1 MNHWKINL
9 IILVTVVS
17 ASTLI
22 MLISGIR
29 IVKDLKVKQVQINVL
44 IDEVGNLKSG
54 GTEATIIKEKTET
67 RLTPLAKQITQNI
80 EPTKA
85 ASDIT
90 SITTTSYLLVGQ
102 HSGLTDSIIVAVLN
116 EKDKEITLIS
126 IPRDLAINGR
136 KINEFYELFGIQKLA
151 EEIQMVTDIELDKF
165 VIVDMKAF
173 TQFIDAIGGI
183 DVNVEKPI
191 HDYQYPKNRI
201 EYQIFSIGAGW
212 HHMDGQLALKYAR
225 SRKSTSDFDR
235 SRRQQQVIGAA
246 RDRLAAGD
254 FYNILSNL
262 YDNLT
267 KNIETNISFLEA
279 ITLLSET
286 SDYTMKTNHML
297 ETANLLYPTYN
308 KQGQWILL
316 PKTGNFTEIHEQ
328 VEAWIAE

>member
-17 ASTLI
+17 MSTLL

-54 GTEATIIKEKTET
+54 SKEKTET
-67 RLTPLAKQITQNI
+67 RLIPLAKQITEN
-80 EPTKA
+80 TKSTRA
-85 ASDIT
+85 ANSGAV
-90 SITTTSYLLVGQ
+90 TSYLLVGQ

-116 EKDKEITLIS
+116 EKNKDITLIS

-151 EEIQMVTDIELDKF
+151 EEIQMVTDIKLDKF

-183 DVNVEKPI
+183 DINVEKPI

-201 EYQIFSIGAGW
+201 EYQIFSIDAGL

-235 SRRQQQVIGAA
+235 SRRQQQVINAA
-246 RDRLAAGD
+246 RDRLATGN
-254 FYNILSNL
+254 FYDILNNL
-262 YDNLT
+262 YDNLN
-267 KNIETNISFLEA
+267 KNIETNVSFLEA
-279 ITLLSET
+279 MTLLSKT

-316 PKTGNFTEIHEQ
+316 PKTGNFTKIQEQ
-328 VEAWIAE
+328 VEAWIGE

>member
-29 IVKDLKVKQVQINVL
+29 IVKDLKVKQVQINAL
-44 IDEVGNLKSG
+44 IDEVGNLKAGDTGS
-54 GTEATIIKEKTET
+54 IKAKEITET
-67 RLTPLAKQITQNI
+67 RLTPLAKQIT
-80 EPTKA
+80 E
-85 ASDIT
+85 
-90 SITTTSYLLVGQ
+90 SIRPANAEVTTGTTSYLLVGQ

-151 EEIQMVTDIELDKF
+151 EEIQMVTDIKLDKF

-183 DVNVEKPI
+183 DINVEKPI
-191 HDYQYPKNRI
+191 HDYRYPKNRI
-201 EYQIFSIGAGW
+201 EYQIFSIDAGW
-212 HHMDGQLALKYAR
+212 HHMDGELALKYAR

-235 SRRQQQVIGAA
+235 SRRQQQVISAA

-254 FYNILSNL
+254 FYDILSNL
-262 YDNLT
+262 YENLS

-279 ITLLSET
+279 MSLLSET

-316 PKTGNFTEIHEQ
+316 PKTGNFTEIQEQ